1 MSAASTASPAIVRSS
16 SSRRSQ
22 AYTAP
27 ASDRPLRPQSTAI
40 KSTAQSYSHT
50 RGPSAS
56 QQASL
61 AGVARRDYE
70 NTNLAR
76 PPSSRRSSSR
86 DGSYAAPPPTTRTES
101 TRSTHRN
108 SSRPGHSRYSSD
120 MSQTPTVVANGA
132 STLGRASSV
141 SRAQNDGAVQ
151 ASSSGTKRRTTITAA
166 TGVWA
171 LGKTIGQGSMGKVKL
186 AKNLETGE
194 QVSVPFVLRGRK
206 RLKASI
212 LILAC
217 EGRRQ
222 DCTKA
227 IYRRASKQPR
237 SRACRSFERNQDRK
251 RSSNCDI
258 ARSSIY
264 LCDARC

>member
-27 ASDRPLRPQSTAI
+27 ASDRPLRPQSTATSA
-40 KSTAQSYSHT
+40 KPPLVPSTPTRSASQSYSQS

-86 DGSYAAPPPTTRTES
+86 DRSYAAAPPTTRTES

-120 MSQTPTVVANGA
+120 MSQTTTVVANGG
-132 STLGRASSV
+132 STSGHTSSV
-141 SRAQNDGAVQ
+141 TRAQNDGAIQ
-151 ASSSGTKRRTTITAA
+151 ANSSGTKRRTTIAAA
-166 TGVWA
+166 TGEWA
-171 LGKTIGQGSMGKVKL
+171 LGKTIGAGSMGKVKL

-194 QVSVPFVLRGRK
+194 QVRMHKVPG
-206 RLKASI
+206 
-212 LILAC
+212 
-217 EGRRQ
+217 G
-222 DCTKA
+222 
-227 IYRRASKQPR
+227 
-237 SRACRSFERNQDRK
+237 RNQLNASR
-251 RSSNCDI
+251 
-258 ARSSIY
+258 
-264 LCDARC
+264 LTPVFV

>member
-1 MSAASTASPAIVRSS
+1 MSAASAASPAIVRSS

-27 ASDRPLRPQSTAI
+27 ASDRPLRPQSTAA
-40 KSTAQSYSHT
+40 KSPPASSTPTRSASQSYSQS
-50 RGPSAS
+50 RGPTAS

-86 DGSYAAPPPTTRTES
+86 DGSYAPPPPYARTES

-120 MSQTPTVVANGA
+120 MSQTATLVANGGTT
-132 STLGRASSV
+132 SGHASSV
-141 SRAQNDGAVQ
+141 SRAQNDGAAQ
-151 ASSSGTKRRTTITAA
+151 ATSSGTKRRTTIATA
-166 TGVWA
+166 TGEWA
-171 LGKTIGQGSMGKVKL
+171 LGKTIGAGSMGKVKL

-194 QVSVPFVLRGRK
+194 QVCVHVAWRVG
-206 RLKASI
+206 
-212 LILAC
+212 
-217 EGRRQ
+217 
-222 DCTKA
+222 
-227 IYRRASKQPR
+227 
-237 SRACRSFERNQDRK
+237 
-251 RSSNCDI
+251 SN
-258 ARSSIY
+258 
-264 LCDARC
+264 